1 LKTGGFLAHRKSS
14 IFARLE
20 ARPFKA
26 SKNDVRGGKSI
37 TPLPL
42 TTDFPPLKPI
52 FQQARRK
59 AKIPHFVNS
68 KAKGFLVYQ
77 KTRGF
82 RIKHEKLPLPPL
94 RGNLPFLH
102 ALLFIT

>member
-1 LKTGGFLAHRKSS
+1 M
-14 IFARLE
+14 LE
-20 ARPFKA
+20 EESQLP
-26 SKNDVRGGKSI
+26 
-37 TPLPL
+37 PLPL

-68 KAKGFLVYQ
+68 KAKGFLDYQ

-82 RIKHEKLPLPPL
+82 RIKHEKLPLPPYAGTCL
-94 RGNLPFLH
+94 SSMPYSLLPNFCEIARGK
-102 ALLFIT
+102 IV